1 MKINTT
7 EEFRKGIKYGD
18 MYYSISSFGVP
29 FVLFWQGNKSD
40 RWRMNTDNVFETR
53 GNALAHIRM
62 VMRGDEFYKQKVK
75 SNNEAVIKAFDVF
88 VEASG
93 GRENI
98 RRKLDNN

>member
-1 MKINTT
+1 MKMNTN

-40 RWRMNTDNVFETR
+40 IWRMNTDNVFETK
-53 GNALAHIRM
+53 GHALAHIRM

-75 SNNEAVIKAFDVF
+75 SNSEAVIKALDAF